1 MNMKK
6 LYQFLSYKISRCPN
20 DGMAIAIVT
29 LIALMMTMSTMALY
43 YLTSG
48 FSKSTVTDS
57 YKKQTNYLAESAAD
71 KALMILNERIGGSG
85 HQFIYNDNDT
95 IDITSVVDEDFK
107 KCLGLHGFNDGDT
120 LTTGEYIYNVRYDE
134 SLDLPDLPDQ
144 DLDYYSHSY
153 LTQKYS
159 QETDVLVFDGTNTMN
174 LYGSFDNADSSSSRL
189 FQTGFSIE
197 LTVYLDSNIDGTLF
211 SLYDLNNSNTEI
223 EIIVTSD
230 DFVTVSINTVDGV
243 TMTFPSPYQLN
254 SNNPSHIAVTYS
266 NTSGNLVI
274 YIDNQVIAYPLGDE
288 GYYIQLAESNSQY
301 KFAFNNYSDLSGYI
315 TMLRIW
321 DRELSLDEI
330 TTLINDYVFNSVTN
344 PELIAAF
351 HFDEGSNNLFQS
363 KYDASPDVCNGSN
376 DCYLEVSDLSSM
388 QKKSVNNFTLMG
400 KASDPNTETVD
411 DLGDPY
417 VDPSTGAPYVIFPSV
432 VSTSSIYRILSCGIF
447 EQIGGTDIISGIER
461 FVKYEGF
468 SSVNQSIVGER
479 TY

>member
-71 KALMILNERIGGSG
+71 KALMILNERVGGSG

-174 LYGSFDNADSSSSRL
+174 LYGSFDNADSSGSRL

-211 SLYDLNNSNTEI
+211 RLYDLNNSNTEI
-223 EIIVTSD
+223 EISVTSD
-230 DFVTVSINTVDGV
+230 DFVEVSIYTADGDSI
-243 TMTFPSPYQLN
+243 TLPSPHQLS

-266 NTSGNLVI
+266 DTSGNLVI
-274 YIDNQVIAYPLGDE
+274 YVDYKNLIVYETD
-288 GYYIQLAESNSQY
+288 IQLSESNSQY
-301 KFAFNNYSDLSGYI
+301 KFDFNNTSNLSGYI
-315 TMLRIW
+315 SMLRIW
-321 DRELSLDEI
+321 NRELSMSEI
-330 TTLINDYVFNSVTN
+330 KTLINDYVFNSVIN

-376 DCYLEVSDLSSM
+376 NCYLEVSDLSSM

-400 KASDPNTETVD
+400 KGSDQNTETAN

-417 VDPSTGAPYVIFPSV
+417 NDPSTGAPYVIFPSV